1 MERESMVW
9 DLKSTFIL
17 MKYQMLFYLKTRRFL
32 TMLILVILIVGLTVG
47 IDLHVGVS
55 NIRTEYVTSA
65 GFLSSGLSFV
75 AISIAI
81 LAGFYGGD
89 ATSIETGTNS
99 GYFIMVQPVRK
110 SSILMGRYLGAF
122 ILAAGTL
129 LIEFVA
135 VGGMSQYIF
144 GGINN
149 NFWLAIGES
158 IFILM
163 AFLALA
169 FLFSSI
175 FKNPLIGILFSILAF
190 VLIMPIIDEV
200 ISIENI
206 EPWFNLYYA
215 TSIIPAV
222 FGPITHVATLG
233 GRGPFKIKTFT
244 PYVWEANYITLIYL
258 VLSLGL
264 SYAIFRK
271 KEVKPQ

>member
-1 MERESMVW
+1 MAW

-17 MKYQMLFYLKTRRFL
+17 MKYQMLFYLKTKRFL
-32 TMLILVILIVGLTVG
+32 TMLILVILIVALTVG

-65 GFLSSGLSFV
+65 AFLSSGLGFV

-110 SSILMGRYLGAF
+110 SSILLGRYLGAL

-135 VGGMSQYIF
+135 VGGLSQYIF
-144 GGINN
+144 GNINV

-158 IFILM
+158 LFILM
-163 AFLALA
+163 AFLSLA

-215 TSIIPAV
+215 SNVIPAV
-222 FGPITHVATLG
+222 FGPITHVITQKRAH
-233 GRGPFKIKTFT
+233 FIIKTFT

-258 VLSLGL
+258 VVTLAL
-264 SYAIFRK
+264 SYIIFRR

>member
-1 MERESMVW
+1 MERGGINW

-32 TMLILVILIVGLTVG
+32 TMLILVILIVALTVG

-55 NIRTEYVTSA
+55 SIKAEYLTSA
-65 GFLSSGLSFV
+65 SFMSSGLSFV

-99 GYFIMVQPVRK
+99 GYFIMVQPIRK
-110 SSILMGRYLGAF
+110 SSILLGRYLGAF

-144 GGINN
+144 GNINS
-149 NFWLAIGES
+149 NFLLSIGES
-158 IFILM
+158 LFILM

-190 VLIMPIIDEV
+190 ILIMPIIDEV

-215 TSIIPAV
+215 TNIIPAV
-222 FGPITHVATLG
+222 FGPITHVTTLT
-233 GRGPFKIKTFT
+233 RGPFTSKTFT
-244 PYVWEANYITLIYL
+244 PYVWEANYITLIYF

-264 SYAIFRK
+264 SYIIFRR

>member
-1 MERESMVW
+1 MEKETMAW

-32 TMLILVILIVGLTVG
+32 TMLILVILIVALTVG

-55 NIRTEYVTSA
+55 TIRTEYVTSA
-65 GFLSSGLSFV
+65 AFLSSGLSFV

-144 GGINN
+144 GNINN

-158 IFILM
+158 LFILM

-222 FGPITHVATLG
+222 FGPITHVTSLKS
-233 GRGPFKIKTFT
+233 GPFTIKTFT

-258 VLSLGL
+258 VISLGL
-264 SYAIFRK
+264 SYIIFRR

>member
-1 MERESMVW
+1 MERGNINW

-17 MKYQMLFYLKTRRFL
+17 MKYQMLFYLKTKRFL
-32 TMLILVILIVGLTVG
+32 TMLILVILMVSLTVG
-47 IDLHVGVS
+47 IDLYVGVS
-55 NIRTEYVTSA
+55 NIKAEYLTSA
-65 GFLSSGLSFV
+65 SFLSSGLSFV
-75 AISIAI
+75 PISIAI

-99 GYFIMVQPVRK
+99 GYFIMVQPIRK
-110 SSILMGRYLGAF
+110 SSILLGRYLGAF

-135 VGGMSQYIF
+135 LGGMSQYIF
-144 GGINN
+144 GNINS
-149 NFWLAIGES
+149 NFLLSLGES
-158 IFILM
+158 LFILM

-190 VLIMPIIDEV
+190 ILIMPIIDEV

-215 TSIIPAV
+215 TNIIPAV
-222 FGPITHVATLG
+222 FGPITHVTTLK
-233 GRGPFKIKTFT
+233 RGPFTSKAFT
-244 PYVWEANYITLIYL
+244 PYVWEANYITLIYF

-264 SYAIFRK
+264 SYMIFRR